1 MPKRVVPDLAIMLAG
16 GEGTRLRPI
25 TYEIPKP
32 LIPVH
37 GKPVSEH
44 IIWELA
50 RNGVRG
56 IVMAIGY
63 KADMIEKHFGDGSAL
78 GVNIKYSVEDKPL
91 GTGGAAAA
99 ALSAFKTDGPDD
111 IVITTADN
119 LFEIDLAG
127 MYELHRR
134 AGALATIA
142 VRHVDD
148 VTGYGV
154 VELSDSE
161 ITSFIEKPD
170 PKIARSRLI
179 NAGIYIIKSAAF
191 SRMPDAPFSMER
203 DFFHKIAGTGALHA
217 FSMHGRWLPI
227 DTMERYEKAIKEW

>member
-1 MPKRVVPDLAIMLAG
+1 MPKLVVPDLVIMLAG

-44 IIWELA
+44 IIMELA
-50 RNGVRG
+50 RNGVRD

-63 KADMIEKHFGDGSAL
+63 KAEMIERHFGDGSAL
-78 GVNIKYSVEDKPL
+78 GVRIKYSVEDKPL

-99 ALSAFKTDGPDD
+99 ALSASKTDGPDD
-111 IVITTADN
+111 IVVTTADN

-148 VTGYGV
+148 VAGYGV
-154 VELSDSE
+154 VELSGSE

-170 PKIARSRLI
+170 PKVTRSRLI
-179 NAGIYIIKSAAF
+179 NAGIYIIRSEAF
-191 SRMPDAPFSMER
+191 ARMPDAPFSMER

-217 FSMHGRWLPI
+217 FSMQGRWLPI
-227 DTMERYEKAIKEW
+227 DTMERYERAIKEW